1 VADHLSVQSA
11 PTLEDIEIQLLLE
24 GIALHYGYDF
34 RDYAAAPLRRNIV
47 MSMALEGV
55 PTISRY
61 QERILHDPESME
73 RFLNAVGVNVTS
85 FFREAASLSYLRQEI
100 VPWLRTFPSVRVWVA
115 GCSTGEEVV
124 SLAIALH
131 ETGILHRTRIYATDI
146 NERSLAIAR
155 TRRYPLEN
163 VRSCEVDYVRAGGSA
178 SLSDYYRVS
187 GDTAQ
192 FDHTLMAHVTWA
204 RHNLATDASFN
215 DFQLI
220 VCTNVLGRFSPP
232 LQRRVGALLFESL
245 IPSGY
250 LMLGSGDGCAPGFA
264 YRPVEGRPGMY
275 RKARP

>member
-1 VADHLSVQSA
+1 
-11 PTLEDIEIQLLLE
+11 EIQLLLE

-61 QERILHDPESME
+61 QERFLH
-73 RFLNAVGVNVTS
+73 AVGVNVTS

-187 GDTAQ
+187 GDT
-192 FDHTLMAHVTWA
+192 
-204 RHNLATDASFN
+204 
-215 DFQLI
+215 
-220 VCTNVLGRFSPP
+220 
-232 LQRRVGALLFESL
+232 
-245 IPSGY
+245 
-250 LMLGSGDGCAPGFA
+250 
-264 YRPVEGRPGMY
+264 
-275 RKARP
+275 